1 MLVYT
6 IYIYIY
12 IFNYAQ
18 IFHCYDSRYHSYLL
32 NGNNQV
38 TIFFLSRCYLILQPK
53 QGYKQEVIGHW
64 VPPTVSQICHS
75 QKIREKVPLSPTSPV
90 AVMLFKMR
98 KGLSASER
106 KTFKAQKSLLSMNL
120 AGIFLPIPIL
130 VPRSERETL
139 ISRVVLSPALLEAA
153 SNSKQK
159 SFGFS
164 INFHLSQEGA
174 GLKYNFVLSTNNSA
188 SNIEGEAF
196 MLLRIINCFSSTIKP
211 FRNGTFY
218 QYPSCAINK
227 YVTSDKSLTLFRP
240 QSVHL

>member
-1 MLVYT
+1 
-6 IYIYIY
+6 
-12 IFNYAQ
+12 
-18 IFHCYDSRYHSYLL
+18 
-32 NGNNQV
+32 
-38 TIFFLSRCYLILQPK
+38 
-53 QGYKQEVIGHW
+53 
-64 VPPTVSQICHS
+64 
-75 QKIREKVPLSPTSPV
+75 
-90 AVMLFKMR
+90 MLFKMR

-120 AGIFLPIPIL
+120 AGIFLPIPIFL
-130 VPRSERETL
+130 APGSEHETL

-174 GLKYNFVLSTNNSA
+174 GLKYNLLLSTNNSA

-211 FRNGTFY
+211 FRNGTFD
-218 QYPSCAINK
+218 QYPSCAINQ
-227 YVTSDKSLTLFRP
+227 YVTSDKSLTLYRP